1 MSQTVTALLQLR
13 ELILGG
19 ELSPGQRLSELAVVE
34 RLGVSRT
41 PVRAA
46 LARLQEEGLVEAIAS
61 GGYAVRAF
69 SEQEVN
75 EAIELRGV
83 LEGLAARLAA
93 EKGAPQERLNE
104 LKACL
109 ARIEELVDASELSP
123 VDFELY
129 VELNEVFHAGLIAL
143 ADSPVVAQQVARAA
157 ALPFASPSGF
167 VMAQA
172 VRPEAHHI
180 LRIAQDQ
187 HRCVLEA
194 IENREG
200 ARAEAIMREHAR
212 LARRNL
218 DLALR
223 DQHAL
228 RQVRGAALIERRQ
241 TA

>member
-1 MSQTVTALLQLR
+1 VSQTVVALLQLR

-19 ELSPGQRLSELAVVE
+19 ELSPNQRLSELAVVE

-46 LARLQEEGLVEAIAS
+46 LARLQEEGLVEAIPS

-93 EKGAPQERLNE
+93 EKGADAQALAA
-104 LKACL
+104 LKVCL
-109 ARIEELVDASELSP
+109 AQIDSLVASPELSQA
-123 VDFELY
+123 DFERY
-129 VELNEVFHAGLIAL
+129 VELNEVFHEGLIAL
-143 ADSPVVAQQVARAA
+143 AESPLVAQQVARAA

-172 VRPEAHHI
+172 VRPEARHI
-180 LRIAQDQ
+180 LMIAQDQ

>member
-1 MSQTVTALLQLR
+1 VSQTVTALLQLR

-46 LARLQEEGLVEAIAS
+46 LARLQEEGLVEAIPS

-93 EKGAPQERLNE
+93 EKGADARALAA
-104 LKACL
+104 LKTCL
-109 ARIEELVDASELSP
+109 AQIEVLVTAPELSQA
-123 VDFELY
+123 DFERY
-129 VELNEVFHAGLIAL
+129 VELNEVFHLGLIAL
-143 ADSPVVAQQVARAA
+143 ADSPLLAQQVARAA

-172 VRPEAHHI
+172 VRPEARHI
-180 LRIAQDQ
+180 LMIAQDQ

-228 RQVRGAALIERRQ
+228 RQVRGAALIERRR

>member
-1 MSQTVTALLQLR
+1 MSQTVNALLRLR
-13 ELILGG
+13 ELILSG
-19 ELSPGQRLSELAVVE
+19 ELPPGQRLSELAVVD

-46 LARLQEEGLVEAIAS
+46 LARLEEEGLVEALTF

-93 EKGAPQERLNE
+93 EKGAPPERLAE
-104 LKACL
+104 MKAWL
-109 ARIEELVDASELSP
+109 AEIEVLVGAASLSQA
-123 VDFELY
+123 DFERY
-129 VELNEVFHAGLIAL
+129 VELNERFHAGLIAL
-143 ADSPVVAQQVARAA
+143 AESPLLAQQIARAL

-172 VRPEAHHI
+172 VQPQARHI
-180 LRIAQDQ
+180 LTIAQDQ

-218 DLALR
+218 ELALH
-223 DQHAL
+223 DQEAL
-228 RQVRGAALIERRQ
+228 RHVRGATLIEPRQ
-241 TA
+241 IA

>member
-19 ELSPGQRLSELAVVE
+19 ELLPGQRLSELAVVE

-46 LARLQEEGLVEAIAS
+46 LARLEEEGLVEAIPS

-83 LEGLAARLAA
+83 LEGLAVRLAA
-93 EKGAPQERLNE
+93 EKGAPPESLAA

-109 ARIEELVDASELSP
+109 ARIEILVGASKLSQ

>member
-1 MSQTVTALLQLR
+1 MSQTITALLRLR
-13 ELILGG
+13 ELILDGD
-19 ELSPGQRLSELAVVE
+19 LSPGQRLSELAVVE

-46 LARLQEEGLVEAIAS
+46 LARLQEEGLVEALTS

-93 EKGAPQERLNE
+93 EKGASPERLAS
-104 LKACL
+104 LKTCL
-109 ARIEELVDASELSP
+109 ERIDLLVAAPTLSQA
-123 VDFELY
+123 DFELY
-129 VELNEVFHAGLIAL
+129 VELNEIFHAGLIAL
-143 ADSPVVAQQVARAA
+143 ADSPLVTQQVARAA

-172 VRPEAHHI
+172 ERPEARHI
-180 LRIAQDQ
+180 LALAQDQ

-218 DLALR
+218 QLALG
-223 DQHAL
+223 DQNAL
-228 RQVRGAALIERRQ
+228 RQVRGAALIAGRG
-241 TA
+241 AA

>member
-1 MSQTVTALLQLR
+1 VSQTVTALLQLR

-19 ELSPGQRLSELAVVE
+19 ELSPGQRLSELAVVD

-46 LARLQEEGLVEAIAS
+46 LARLQEEGLVEAIPS

-83 LEGLAARLAA
+83 LEGLAVRLAA
-93 EKGAPQERLNE
+93 EKGASPERLAE

-109 ARIEELVDASELSP
+109 ARIDVLVAAPELSQA
-123 VDFELY
+123 DFELY
-129 VELNEVFHAGLIAL
+129 VELNEVFHVGLIAL
-143 ADSPVVAQQVARAA
+143 ADSPLMTQQVARAA

-172 VRPEAHHI
+172 VRPDARHI
-180 LRIAQDQ
+180 LTIAQDQ

-194 IENREG
+194 IESREG
-200 ARAEAIMREHAR
+200 GRAEAIMREHAR

-218 DLALR
+218 ELALS

-228 RQVRGAALIERRQ
+228 RQVRGAVLIERRR